1 MCLQQIDTAVPL
13 YDSSPAM
20 TSPWT
25 QLSLRLLGF
34 QEVEGSGADPP
45 GVPGLL
51 CGSLKGWEG
60 AMQWESP
67 LSDLQKDN
75 LIGPLNVTHSHLCTL
90 FRQSHSVQ

>member
-13 YDSSPAM
+13 HDSSPAM

-25 QLSLRLLGF
+25 QLSLHLPRF
-34 QEVEGSGADPP
+34 QEVEGPGADPP

-51 CGSLKGWEG
+51 CGSQGAGGG

-75 LIGPLNVTHSHLCTL
+75 LIGALNVTHSHLCTL